1 MNFVWRPDGVKL
13 LPIMNRF
20 FDGQLS
26 IAIIDHTH
34 TFTLPPPSL
43 CLWRGFKVC
52 EVKTKG
58 RKPTVNIITVPIIIR
73 SVCTI
78 ICCKYYYAMKWN
90 YTWLCSLVECVP
102 PLRWLSWKSL
112 RSRYLPTYLISKAL
126 PAPPPL
132 GIVFWRKSH
141 SAFFGAWT
149 AAAGRPVRRYLFH
162 LVARPY
168 FYGFAS
174 QRTLCCHSGSKSNKC
189 CKWQQRLLSASN
201 TMATC
206 LSAPRRLFVSSF
218 VLCSAWL
225 GQQL

>member
-1 MNFVWRPDGVKL
+1 MELHLPVVWL
-13 LPIMNRF
+13 
-20 FDGQLS
+20 
-26 IAIIDHTH
+26 
-34 TFTLPPPSL
+34 
-43 CLWRGFKVC
+43 
-52 EVKTKG
+52 
-58 RKPTVNIITVPIIIR
+58 
-73 SVCTI
+73 SVC
-78 ICCKYYYAMKWN
+78 
-90 YTWLCSLVECVP
+90 SLLGDSVE
-102 PLRWLSWKSL
+102 SL
-112 RSRYLPTYLISKAL
+112 FAPATYLSNIQGTPSSTSL
-126 PAPPPL
+126 FFPPL

-174 QRTLCCHSGSKSNKC
+174 QRTLCCHSSSSGSSKSNKC

-225 GQQL
+225 GQQRSLSRFSSFNSSLASAGASVLSLLLLLAVTTLHASCYAFIISGTWHSGRFPVAHSG

>member
-1 MNFVWRPDGVKL
+1 MCA
-13 LPIMNRF
+13 
-20 FDGQLS
+20 QLF
-26 IAIIDHTH
+26 A
-34 TFTLPPPSL
+34 
-43 CLWRGFKVC
+43 
-52 EVKTKG
+52 
-58 RKPTVNIITVPIIIR
+58 VNIIMPWNGTTLGC
-73 SVCTI
+73 SV
-78 ICCKYYYAMKWN
+78 
-90 YTWLCSLVECVP
+90 VECVLP
-102 PLRWLSWKSL
+102 SKVTQLKVFSL
-112 RSRYLPTYLISKAL
+112 PLPTYLSNIQGTPSSTSL
-126 PAPPPL
+126 FFPPL

-174 QRTLCCHSGSKSNKC
+174 QRTLCCHSSSSKSNKC

>member
-1 MNFVWRPDGVKL
+1 MPWNG
-13 LPIMNRF
+13 
-20 FDGQLS
+20 
-26 IAIIDHTH
+26 T
-34 TFTLPPPSL
+34 TLA
-43 CLWRGFKVC
+43 C
-52 EVKTKG
+52 
-58 RKPTVNIITVPIIIR
+58 
-73 SVCTI
+73 SV
-78 ICCKYYYAMKWN
+78 
-90 YTWLCSLVECVP
+90 VECVL
-102 PLRWLSWKSL
+102 PLRWLSWKSF
-112 RSRYLPTYLISKAL
+112 RSRYLPILYPRHSLL
-126 PAPPPL
+126 FLPPL

-174 QRTLCCHSGSKSNKC
+174 QRTLCCYSSSKSNKC

-206 LSAPRRLFVSSF
+206 LSAPHRLFVSSF

-225 GQQL
+225 GQQRSSFSSFSSSLAWAGASVLSPLLLLAVTTLHASCYAFIISGTWHSGRFPVAHSG